1 MINKIKDLDLN
12 QSLVGIL
19 WMIITTILF
28 VGVTATVRY
37 LEGEVPAPQA
47 AFLRYAIGT
56 ILLIPSLISLTKFR
70 PHRPLMKKFILRGF
84 VHSIGVTLWFYAMS
98 VMPVAEVT
106 AIGFLTYIFV
116 SFGACFFLKETLHKH
131 RLLAII
137 ISFIGAL
144 IILRPGFKVIESG
157 QISMLLATVV
167 FTMSYLI
174 AKVVSKE
181 RTSSEIVA
189 MLSIFTTIFLIPS
202 AIYSWEPLSIEA
214 LLILTVTAIIA
225 TIGHITMTKA
235 IKVAPMVVTQPI
247 LFLQL
252 VWASMVGLFIFNEKF
267 DPFVILGGTIIMMC
281 VCYVSYKE
289 HKLEKIN
296 SNENLQK
303 II

>member
-1 MINKIKDLDLN
+1 MN
-12 QSLVGIL
+12 QSIIGIL
-19 WMIITTILF
+19 WMVITTILF

-56 ILLIPSLISLTKFR
+56 LFLIPSLISLTKIK
-70 PHRPLMKKFILRGF
+70 PNKPLLQKFVLRGL

-116 SFGACFFLKETLHKH
+116 SIGASIFLKEKLHRH
-131 RLLAII
+131 RLAAIL

-144 IILRPGFKVIESG
+144 IVLRPGFKVIESG
-157 QISMLLATVV
+157 QLGMLMATVV
-167 FTMSYLI
+167 FTVSYLI
-174 AKVVSKE
+174 AKIVSKE
-181 RTSSEIVA
+181 RSSSEIVA

-202 AIYSWEPLSIEA
+202 AIYSWEPLSIKA
-214 LLILTVTAIIA
+214 FLILSFTALIA
-225 TIGHITMTKA
+225 TVGHITMTKA
-235 IKVAPMVVTQPI
+235 IKAAPMVVTQPI

-267 DPFVILGGTIIMMC
+267 DPFVILGGTIIMLC
-281 VCYVSYKE
+281 VCYVSYRE
-289 HKLEKIN
+289 HILGKKIT
-296 SNENLQK
+296 SDALQK
-303 II
+303 VI

>member
-1 MINKIKDLDLN
+1 MN
-12 QSLVGIL
+12 QSIIGIL
-19 WMIITTILF
+19 WMVLTTILF

-56 ILLIPSLISLTKFR
+56 LFLIPSLISLTKIK
-70 PHRPLMKKFILRGF
+70 PDKPLLQKFILRGL

-116 SFGACFFLKETLHKH
+116 SIGASIFLKEKLHRH
-131 RLLAII
+131 RLAAIL

-144 IILRPGFKVIESG
+144 IVLRPGFKVIESG
-157 QISMLLATVV
+157 QLGMLMATVV
-167 FTMSYLI
+167 FTASYLI
-174 AKVVSKE
+174 AKIVSKE
-181 RTSSEIVA
+181 RSSSEIVA

-202 AIYSWEPLSIEA
+202 AIYSWEPLSIKA
-214 LLILTVTAIIA
+214 FLILSFTALIA
-225 TIGHITMTKA
+225 TVGHITMTKA
-235 IKVAPMVVTQPI
+235 IKAAPMVVTQPI

-267 DPFVILGGTIIMMC
+267 DPFVILGGTIIMLC
-281 VCYVSYKE
+281 VCYVSYRE
-289 HKLEKIN
+289 HVLGKKIT
-296 SNENLQK
+296 SDALQK
-303 II
+303 VI

>member
-1 MINKIKDLDLN
+1 MN
-12 QSLVGIL
+12 QSIIGIL
-19 WMIITTILF
+19 WMVITTILF

-56 ILLIPSLISLTKFR
+56 VMLVPSLITLTKFKPDR
-70 PHRPLMKKFILRGF
+70 SLFNKFILRGF

-116 SFGACFFLKETLHKH
+116 SIGASIFLKEKLHKH
-131 RLLAII
+131 RLSAIL

-144 IILRPGFKVIESG
+144 IILRPGFKIIESG
-157 QISMLLATVV
+157 QLGMLIATMV
-167 FTMSYLI
+167 FTASYLI

-202 AIYSWEPLSIEA
+202 AIYSWEPLSLKA
-214 LLILTVTAIIA
+214 LLILSFTALIA
-225 TIGHITMTKA
+225 TLGHITMTKA
-235 IKVAPMVVTQPI
+235 IKAAPMVVTQPV

-252 VWASMVGLFIFNEKF
+252 VWASMVGLFIFDEEF
-267 DPFVILGGTIIMMC
+267 DLFVIIGGTVIMIC
-281 VCYVSYKE
+281 VCYVSYRE
-289 HKLEKIN
+289 HVLGKKIT
-296 SNENLQK
+296 SEALQK
-303 II
+303 VI

>member
-1 MINKIKDLDLN
+1 MN
-12 QSLVGIL
+12 QSIIGIL
-19 WMIITTILF
+19 WMVITTILF

-56 ILLIPSLISLTKFR
+56 VMLAPSLITLTKFKPER
-70 PHRPLMKKFILRGF
+70 SLFNKFILRGF

-116 SFGACFFLKETLHKH
+116 SIGASIFLKEKLHKH
-131 RLLAII
+131 RLSAIL

-157 QISMLLATVV
+157 QLGMLIATMV
-167 FTMSYLI
+167 FTASYLI

-202 AIYSWEPLSIEA
+202 AIYSWEPLSLQA
-214 LLILTVTAIIA
+214 LLILAFTALIA
-225 TIGHITMTKA
+225 TLGHITMTKA
-235 IKVAPMVVTQPI
+235 IKAAPMVVTQPV

-252 VWASMVGLFIFNEKF
+252 VWASMVGLFIFDEEF
-267 DPFVILGGTIIMMC
+267 DLFVIIGGTVIMLC
-281 VCYVSYKE
+281 VCYVSYRE
-289 HKLEKIN
+289 HILGKKIT
-296 SNENLQK
+296 SEALQK
-303 II
+303 VI

>member
-1 MINKIKDLDLN
+1 MN
-12 QSLVGIL
+12 QSIIGIL
-19 WMIITTILF
+19 WMVITTILF

-56 ILLIPSLISLTKFR
+56 VMLAPSLINLTKFKPDR
-70 PHRPLMKKFILRGF
+70 SLFNKFVLRGF

-116 SFGACFFLKETLHKH
+116 SIGASIFLKEKLHKH
-131 RLLAII
+131 RLSAIL

-157 QISMLLATVV
+157 QLGMLIATMV
-167 FTMSYLI
+167 FTASYLI

-202 AIYSWEPLSIEA
+202 AIYSWEPLSLEA
-214 LLILTVTAIIA
+214 LLILSFTALIA
-225 TIGHITMTKA
+225 TLGHITMTKA
-235 IKVAPMVVTQPI
+235 IKAAPMVVTQPI

-252 VWASMVGLFIFNEKF
+252 VWASMVGLFIFDEEF
-267 DPFVILGGTIIMMC
+267 DLFVIIGGTVIMLC
-281 VCYVSYKE
+281 VCYVSYRE
-289 HKLEKIN
+289 HILGKKIT
-296 SNENLQK
+296 SEALQK
-303 II
+303 VI